1 MCPHS
6 NIMLVFRVGSLFY
19 QINRNAFYDYD
30 WLQVD
35 FSFCLICMSIVTITE
50 WNKDGVEL
58 NVQLNI
64 IFGFLTF
71 S

>member
-1 MCPHS
+1 MHFMIMTGYKTS
-6 NIMLVFRVGSLFY
+6 N
-19 QINRNAFYDYD
+19 
-30 WLQVD
+30 
-35 FSFCLICMSIVTITE
+35 CLICMSIVTITE

-58 NVQLNI
+58 TVQLNI